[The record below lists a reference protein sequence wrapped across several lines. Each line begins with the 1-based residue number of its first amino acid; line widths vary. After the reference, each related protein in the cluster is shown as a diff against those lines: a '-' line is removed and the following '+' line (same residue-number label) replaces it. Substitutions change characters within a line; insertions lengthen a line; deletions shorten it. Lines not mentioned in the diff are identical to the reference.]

1 MRKRRSPPSVYTELL
16 SGWSVRRAMEKTQG
30 AGDAH
35 GSGAG
40 ISTQQ
45 EQQQQQR
52 TQQLV
57 PESYMVPETAVREGN
72 VSGMRRMQSGGP
84 AQAQVG
90 SMTMQVTQTR
100 RTIFPGATGN
110 SIMRAVGHDIQY
122 QHPGEMLQLHTY
134 CTLSLSF
141 NVVIILFVSSCRF
154 VSLSVALC
162 VTVRRKS
169 LRITKITRVAF
180 FYMYCVI

>member
-1 MRKRRSPPSVYTELL
+1 
-16 SGWSVRRAMEKTQG
+16 METQG
-30 AGDAH
+30 GGDVL
-35 GSGAG
+35 GNGAG
-40 ISTQQ
+40 ISMQQ
-45 EQQQQQR
+45 EQQHQR

-72 VSGMRRMQSGGP
+72 VNGMKRRMQSGGP
-84 AQAQVG
+84 AQPPQVG

-134 CTLSLSF
+134 RTSF
-141 NVVIILFVSSCRF
+141 PTRHNHFVYYTCVVASY
-154 VSLSVALC
+154 LSVSYTHL
-162 VTVRRKS
+162 
-169 LRITKITRVAF
+169 
-180 FYMYCVI
+180 